1 MSHHGLMQVKR
12 VVVWGTGNVGRPAI
26 RAVAAHRG
34 LELAGVIVHDPEK
47 VGVDAGTLA
56 LTNEL
61 GVTATDDIAVAT
73 APDIDAVVYAVNADF
88 RPGESLDE
96 VETILRAGTNVVT
109 PGFYPMYHPPSMP
122 ADLADRFADACAA
135 GSASI
140 FASGIDPGWVMDA
153 LPLLVT
159 SVSAN
164 VSQIRCREIFNYA
177 LYDQPDAV
185 RDLIGFGHPM
195 ESEPPMLHDF
205 TLQMVWGP
213 MVRVIADGLGVELDE
228 IRTSVAKRPLATTVT
243 VDSMGDFEAGTMGAF
258 HFQVTGVV
266 AGQPLIVIEHIT
278 RIDDACAPDWPYPP
292 SGQGV
297 HEVQI
302 VGNPNLTVTIHGEEA
317 GEPGAAG
324 GGNAV
329 AANRLVNAIPA
340 VLAAQPGV
348 VHPLDLAP
356 PDPGSQ
362 LRL

>member
-1 MSHHGLMQVKR
+1 MQVKR
-12 VVVWGTGNVGRPAI
+12 AVVWGTGNVGRPAI

-34 LELAGVIVHDPEK
+34 LELAGVIVHDPKK

-56 LTNEL
+56 LIDEL
-61 GVTATDDIAVAT
+61 GITATDDIGLAT
-73 APDIDAVVYAVNADF
+73 APEIDAVVYAVNADF
-88 RPGESLDE
+88 RPTESLDE
-96 VETILRAGTNVVT
+96 VEAMLRAGTNVVT
-109 PGFYPMYHPPSMP
+109 PAFYPMYHPPSMP
-122 ADLADRFADACAA
+122 TDLADRFANACTE

-140 FASGIDPGWVMDA
+140 FASGIDPGWVMDS
-153 LPLLVT
+153 LPLITT

-185 RDLIGFGHPM
+185 RTLIGFGQPM
-195 ESEPPMLHDF
+195 DSDPPMLMDF

-213 MVRVIADGLGVELDE
+213 MIRVIADGLGVELDD
-228 IRTSVAKRPLATTVT
+228 IRTDVIKRRLETTVT
-243 VDSMGDFEAGTMGAF
+243 VAGMGDFEAGTMGAF
-258 HFQVTGVV
+258 HFQVIGIVS
-266 AGQPLIVIEHIT
+266 GQPLIVLEHIT

-292 SGQGV
+292 TGQGV
-297 HEVQI
+297 HEVEI
-302 VGNPNLTVTIHGEEA
+302 IGNPNLTVSIHGTEP

-324 GGNAV
+324 GGNAI

-340 VLAAQPGV
+340 VIAAPPGV

-356 PDPGSQ
+356 ADPGSQ